1 MNLLRIFKFQF
12 PPLLIC
18 VVGTSIATVGF
29 FAIGAEKSPPP
40 ASEPWVAPTRSA
52 RKANPIPADAKSIA
66 EGKQLFTAG
75 CLPCHGAAGKG
86 DGPAAVSLE
95 RDGKPIHAGNLSDPK
110 LWQQS
115 DGAIFWK
122 ISEGKTPMPA
132 FQESFSE
139 EQRWQIVN
147 YVRTLAPKQDN
158 KTQETTSGGK

>member
-1 MNLLRIFKFQF
+1 MNFLPLFEPRAGTLR
-12 PPLLIC
+12 LCYC
-18 VVGTSIATVGF
+18 VAAIATGGF
-29 FAIGAEKSPPP
+29 FAMGADKVPPP
-40 ASEPWVAPTRSA
+40 ANEPWVVPLRSA